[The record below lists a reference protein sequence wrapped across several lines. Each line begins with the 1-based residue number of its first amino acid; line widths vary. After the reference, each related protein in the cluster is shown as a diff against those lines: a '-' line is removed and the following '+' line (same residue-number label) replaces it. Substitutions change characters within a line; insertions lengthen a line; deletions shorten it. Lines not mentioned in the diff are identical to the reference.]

1 MCYNN
6 VNKVLKGVFHMTYAG
21 KIKKL
26 REVMLISQG
35 ELADIL
41 NVSVVTVNRWEND
54 RFEPTI
60 KIKRKL
66 QELFRENNIKT
77 EGEEK

>member
-1 MCYNN
+1 
-6 VNKVLKGVFHMTYAG
+6 MTYPE
-21 KIKKL
+21 KVKKL

-41 NVSVVTVNRWEND
+41 KVSVVTVNRWEND
-54 RFEPTI
+54 KFEPTI

-66 QELFRENNIKT
+66 QVLFKENNIKT

>member
-1 MCYNN
+1 
-6 VNKVLKGVFHMTYAG
+6 MTYAE

-35 ELADIL
+35 ELAGIL
-41 NVSVVTVNRWEND
+41 SVSVVTVNRWEND
-54 RFEPTI
+54 KFEPTI

-66 QELFRENNIKT
+66 KAFFEENNIKT
-77 EGEEK
+77 EGE

>member
-1 MCYNN
+1 
-6 VNKVLKGVFHMTYAG
+6 MTYAE
-21 KIKKL
+21 KVKKL

-35 ELADIL
+35 ELAEIL
-41 NVSVVTVNRWEND
+41 SVSVVTVNRWEID
-54 RFEPTI
+54 KFEPTI

-66 QELFRENNIKT
+66 QAIFKENNIKT

>member
-1 MCYNN
+1 M
-6 VNKVLKGVFHMTYAG
+6 LKGVLHMTYAE

-26 REVMLISQG
+26 REVILISQG

-66 QELFRENNIKT
+66 QELFKDNNINN
-77 EGEEK
+77 EGERL